1 MVTGRLPF
9 KYATPNDSLYQYI
22 ARGDYIE
29 FWKKK
34 LIDVSPSF
42 MELFDNM
49 VAYDFSQRL
58 YISEIRQSSWMK
70 EINWELMPLLKKEF
84 QLREEKIKI
93 NEDNSIKKIRT
104 ENKYVNILSESNNEK
119 YNENNNQIKETEI
132 NESKC
137 CDMSIEEES
146 KNNDNKCEGE
156 LKIKAKCKNL
166 YQHITN
172 IKRFLKK
179 EGFIKFGGNIK
190 KYELEVTNGEVD
202 IFLHLQKYKDGY
214 VKLNY
219 HKIKGAFQSFEKFK
233 NLLVNIRR
241 IIKK

>member
-1 MVTGRLPF
+1 
-9 KYATPNDSLYQYI
+9 
-22 ARGDYIE
+22 
-29 FWKKK
+29 
-34 LIDVSPSF
+34 
-42 MELFDNM
+42 
-49 VAYDFSQRL
+49 
-58 YISEIRQSSWMK
+58 
-70 EINWELMPLLKKEF
+70 
-84 QLREEKIKI
+84 
-93 NEDNSIKKIRT
+93 
-104 ENKYVNILSESNNEK
+104 
-119 YNENNNQIKETEI
+119 
-132 NESKC
+132 
-137 CDMSIEEES
+137 MSIEEES

-156 LKIKAKCKNL
+156 SKIKAKCKNL